1 MAVEERVEV
10 ARKATDVSVNGDIP
24 RMDGAKGLFA
34 FGVVDAVSIRRRRIK
49 AESLDAFGI
58 HPSSERS
65 FLISGLMVGSETE
78 GALVLNGRYTSLS
91 NFYFN
96 RFSPRPAERR
106 FSRR

>member
-34 FGVVDAVSIRRRRIK
+34 FGVVDAVSIRRR
-49 AESLDAFGI
+49 
-58 HPSSERS
+58 
-65 FLISGLMVGSETE
+65 
-78 GALVLNGRYTSLS
+78 TSLS